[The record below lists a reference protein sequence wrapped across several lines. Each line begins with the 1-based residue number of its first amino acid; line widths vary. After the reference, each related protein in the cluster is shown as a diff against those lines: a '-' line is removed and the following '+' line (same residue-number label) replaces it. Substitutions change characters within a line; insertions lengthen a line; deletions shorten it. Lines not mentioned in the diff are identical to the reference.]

1 MFLDQYFLLYINFYF
16 FIVIII
22 APTIAN
28 NNIKDVIINHNG
40 YTVYI
45 TLPMLVMWD
54 HSVITPSQ
62 NLEVT

>member
-1 MFLDQYFLLYINFYF
+1 MFYF

-40 YTVYI
+40 YTVYMI
-45 TLPMLVMWD
+45 LPMLVMWD

>member
-1 MFLDQYFLLYINFYF
+1 MNNFFFIILFYF

-40 YTVYI
+40 YTVYMI
-45 TLPMLVMWD
+45 LPMLVMWD